1 MNKNDERVLEYKKEI
16 ADLEEKLENEAKKL
30 KFTPVTNCSIR
41 IGGTGYNLN
50 VLNKNELTGLLV
62 TINMYRLSEI
72 DLGVKMELCGYS
84 TDQWIQDIK
93 SKLSVLEVKDKQEM
107 LKKKKKELDKLLSEE
122 KRTELELDSIGDFL
136 KTL

>member
-16 ADLEEKLENEAKKL
+16 ADFEEKLEYEAKKL

-93 SKLSVLEVKDKQEM
+93 SKLSALEVKEKQEM

-122 KRTELELDSIGDFL
+122 KRTELELDSIGNFL